1 MIWKIGTLVQV
12 ISTGY
17 KGVITS
23 IRIGASASDGLHG
36 CMHGFCPYNPK
47 AKLPNYIE
55 IDGWIQIHPS
65 RVRRI
70 Q

>member
-1 MIWKIGTLVQV
+1 MDMNIGQRVRI

-17 KGVITS
+17 EGVITS

-36 CMHGFCPYNPK
+36 CYNGFCPYNPR

-55 IDGWIQIHPS
+55 IDDFIQIHPDKVR
-65 RVRRI
+65 RVR
-70 Q
+70 